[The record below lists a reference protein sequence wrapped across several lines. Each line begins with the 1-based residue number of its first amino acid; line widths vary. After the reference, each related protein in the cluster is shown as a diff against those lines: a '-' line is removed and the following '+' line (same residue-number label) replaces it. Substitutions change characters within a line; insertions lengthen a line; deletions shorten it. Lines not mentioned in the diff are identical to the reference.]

1 MNDTSADVG
10 VVELLRRYPI
20 KSMLGEP
27 VASLEVLSRGVAGD
41 RMWAVFDES
50 TGKIASAK
58 RPKLWRDLLRC
69 QARTYEPTGNG
80 ARGVEITLPNGTVR
94 HAGDPKLNDDL
105 SDLVKR
111 RVRLIDVPPS
121 GAAID
126 RSYPEVVLA
135 EGLGKDVDYSILT
148 LGQGAPPGT
157 FLDYAALHL
166 IPTATLDGIAALV
179 PGGAIETVRYRPN
192 VVIRSPQGTPPF
204 SENDWRD
211 TLIRIGEEVILRTIL
226 LTPRCSI
233 PMLAHGTLPP
243 RPEALRVIV
252 EQNRVEIP
260 EFGNQ
265 PCAGVYVAVEH
276 EGTIRA
282 GDPVA
287 VSPRT

>member
-1 MNDTSADVG
+1 MNSAGADAG
-10 VVELLRRYPI
+10 VVALMRRYPI

-27 VASLEVLSRGVAGD
+27 VATLDVLSRGVVGD

-58 RPKLWRDLLRC
+58 RPRLWRDLLRC
-69 QARTYEPTGNG
+69 RARTEEQTGG
-80 ARGVEITLPNGTVR
+80 ESRSVEVTLPNGAVH
-94 HAGDPKLNDDL
+94 HAGEPTLNAAL

-111 RVRLIDVPPS
+111 RVRLIDMAPD

-126 RSYPEVVLA
+126 RSYPEMVLA
-135 EGLGKDVDYSILT
+135 RGLGQDADYSILT
-148 LGQGAPPGT
+148 LGRGAPPGT

-166 IPTATLDGIAALV
+166 IPTATLDAIGALV
-179 PGGAIETVRYRPN
+179 PGGSIETVRYRPN
-192 VVIRSPQGTPPF
+192 IVIRSPEGTPPF

-211 TLIRIGEEVILRTIL
+211 SLIRIGEEVALRTIL
-226 LTPRCSI
+226 LTPRCAI

-265 PCAGVYVAVEH
+265 PCAGVYVAVER
-276 EGTIRA
+276 EGIIRA
-282 GDPVA
+282 GDRVV
-287 VSPRT
+287 VSPLT